1 MVLDGIVLGRQ
12 AEGVKADREQNVIAL
27 HPALAADDVH
37 CRERARMADV
47 QALAGGV
54 RELDQ
59 AVKLRPRVTGD
70 GCKGLFFLPA
80 RLPFFLDR
88 LEIVLHNIHFSLKNQ
103 KIISRSRGGAMVRPG
118 WFLLVL

>member
-12 AEGVKADREQNVIAL
+12 AEGVKADREQNVVAL

-37 CRERARMADV
+37 RRKRARVADV
-47 QALAGGV
+47 QALAGGI
-54 RELDQ
+54 RKLDQ
-59 AVKLRPRVTGD
+59 TIKL
-70 GCKGLFFLPA
+70 
-80 RLPFFLDR
+80 
-88 LEIVLHNIHFSLKNQ
+88 HSIHFSLKNQ